1 MPGTH
6 VRVEILKVPSR
17 PADGKLKSVYLKV
30 KYQTTFFLKNAI
42 FQETNEI
49 CQDPDYISDKSL
61 ISLRLKKKNCR
72 Y

>member
-30 KYQTTFFLKNAI
+30 KYQTTFFLKNAFNI
-42 FQETNEI
+42 AGQIMKQNYFQ
-49 CQDPDYISDKSL
+49 
-61 ISLRLKKKNCR
+61 
-72 Y
+72 